1 MYTVRKTHE
10 QNPRTLGCITISSNC
25 SKCYLRKRGT
35 QTTKPD
41 SSVPMQLTLKSDEQE
56 RQKVHV
62 QAQFAKKTNR

>member
-1 MYTVRKTHE
+1 M
-10 QNPRTLGCITISSNC
+10 
-25 SKCYLRKRGT
+25 

-62 QAQFAKKTNR
+62 EAQFAKKRMDVFFILTYFVAL